1 MLTEQTIDIMRSLRL
16 TGMLEALEE
25 QYKMPKI
32 NDLSFDER
40 LGLLIDAERC
50 HRENKRLLRY
60 HRAAK
65 FRYSQACIEDVDYAP
80 RRKLAKSVVL
90 QLASCRWIK
99 EHQNVIVTGATG
111 VGKSY
116 LACALGV
123 QACRKGYKTIYRRA
137 PRLFDELALA
147 HADGTF
153 TRLLNQFAKTD
164 LIIIDDFGMSPIK
177 AAERRDLL
185 EIIEDRDNTRSTI
198 VAGQL
203 PADDW
208 YDYLNEPTTA
218 DAICDRLIHNSHK
231 IELKG
236 PSKRKELA
244 LKKKKD

>member
-1 MLTEQTIDIMRSLRL
+1 MLTEQTLDIMRALRL

-25 QYKMPKI
+25 QYRMPQI

-50 HRENKRLLRY
+50 YRENKRLQRY
-60 HRAAK
+60 HKAAK
-65 FRYSQACIEDVDYAP
+65 FRYSQACIEDLDYAP
-80 RRKLAKSVVL
+80 RRKLTKSVVL
-90 QLASCRWIK
+90 QLGTCRWIK
-99 EHQNVIVTGATG
+99 EHQNVIITGATG

-123 QACRKGYKTIYRRA
+123 QACRRGYKTIYRRA
-137 PRLFDELALA
+137 PRLFDELTLA

-164 LIIIDDFGMSPIK
+164 LVIIDDFGMTPLK

-208 YDYLNEPTTA
+208 YDYLNDPTTA

-244 LKKKKD
+244 LKEKKD